1 MIINLFNKFNL
12 KNNLFQIE
20 NQEIKLIRKKD
31 KEKENDE
38 KESDEKERQ
47 KLISSYEN
55 NKIKNVVIK
64 SFNFEPNINIYE
76 ILLKE
81 RTKEIKKGIEYLKNL
96 SEVKVVSKKGDN
108 FTKEILND
116 VCGIIEISKNDIVN
130 EEEFIKKVF
139 PSDNNNVKVYDLFD
153 MQLLGQ
159 ALLGME
165 LNRVIT
171 VYGNAVE
178 VTGII
183 SYNED
188 LTYKE
193 IFDLLNGDKDKL
205 VKIVNGGIF
214 TGKIIYD
221 LNSTID
227 INTKSLLF
235 LTEEDSNYKKEESCI
250 SCAKCL
256 RICPENL
263 NPIKIIESFRLKE
276 EKEVYELG
284 LNNCIE
290 CGLCSYICP
299 SNIEILQKIRVAK
312 STLNRGK

>member
-1 MIINLFNKFNL
+1 MITNLFNKFSV
-12 KNNLFQIE
+12 KNNIFQTN
-20 NQEIKLIRKKD
+20 NQEIKLITEKD
-31 KEKENDE
+31 VEKEN
-38 KESDEKERQ
+38 DEKERQ

-55 NKIKNVVIK
+55 NEIKNVLVK
-64 SFNFEPNINIYE
+64 SFNFEPNINGYE
-76 ILLKE
+76 GLLKE
-81 RTKEIKKGIEYLKNL
+81 RTKEIKKGIEYLKTL
-96 SEVKVVSKKGDN
+96 SEVKVVSRKGDK
-108 FTKEILND
+108 FTKEILNEICE
-116 VCGIIEISKNDIVN
+116 VIEVSGNDIVN
-130 EEEFIKKVF
+130 KDKFIKKAF
-139 PSDNNNVKVYDLFD
+139 PDNNNVKVYDLFD

-159 ALLGME
+159 ALLENE

-178 VTGII
+178 VTGLI
-183 SYNED
+183 SYSKD

-193 IFDLLNGDKDKL
+193 MFDLLKGNKDKL
-205 VKIVNGGIF
+205 VKVVNGGVF

-221 LNSTID
+221 FNSTID

-235 LTEEDSNYKKEESCI
+235 LTEEDCNYKKEESCI

-263 NPIKIIESFRLKE
+263 NPIKIVNSFRLKE

-299 SNIEILQKIRVAK
+299 SKIEILQKIRVAK